1 MSNLETSLRRVVQAS
16 LHHAP
21 EQMLQECLGI
31 LIATSGATGGSILGE
46 EGAGL
51 VFLYSDVPDLIGV
64 HVPWESIAGNTVSRN
79 KLIYTYAPKDKRHFD
94 GIDEKLAKATRY
106 LFSVPIP
113 SVRNARLQAGAPA
126 RACGAVQLL
135 LDENIFPEFNVDDG
149 AVEFDL
155 DEIRDHDV
163 YEERLADVFLVL
175 ANIAM
180 GMEIMTLR
188 STSYEVIHELKNKL
202 IGIRSWANALR
213 EDMEELAPEALEEE
227 DIMEDVN
234 LITEPAEA
242 GSKLAVE
249 YLQFTKV
256 YNCTFEEIDVSDL
269 LRATARDLAAFANET
284 GGDGAVQVAVELSD
298 EIPLR
303 QLDPDKIRMAFFN
316 LGKNAAEALIEHGVE
331 NATITLRAQHTG
343 ARTHIMISDNG
354 GGMPPEIAHNLFKAF
369 ATKKSGGT
377 GLGLTIVKKIIDVHG
392 GIIRCDTGPDGT
404 TFTIEL

>member
-21 EQMLQECLGI
+21 EQMMEECLGI

-64 HVPWESIAGNTVSRN
+64 LVPWESIAGNTVSRN
-79 KLIYTYAPKDKRHFD
+79 KLIYTYAPADKRHFD

-135 LDENIFPEFNVDDG
+135 FDHNIFPEFNVTER
-149 AVEFDL
+149 AAEFDL
-155 DEIRDHDV
+155 DEIRDHEI
-163 YEERLADVFLVL
+163 YRERLADVFLVL

-213 EDMEELAPEALEEE
+213 EDLEDTAPEVLENE
-227 DIMEDVN
+227 DIAEDVR
-234 LITEPAEA
+234 LIAEPAEA

-256 YNCTFEEIDVSDL
+256 YNCTFEETSVNDL
-269 LRATARDLAAFANET
+269 LTATARDLTVFADET
-284 GGDGAVQVAVELSD
+284 GGEGSVTVLTELDDSV
-298 EIPLR
+298 PSR
-303 QLDPDKIRMAFFN
+303 QFDADKLRMAFFN
-316 LGKNAAEALIEHGVE
+316 LGKNAVEALIEHKVE
-331 NATITLRAQHTG
+331 HAAITLQSAVTG
-343 ARTHIMISDNG
+343 ERMQISIGDNG

-392 GIIRCDTGPDGT
+392 GIIRCDTGPSGT

>member
-1 MSNLETSLRRVVQAS
+1 ME
-16 LHHAP
+16 
-21 EQMLQECLGI
+21 ECLGI

-51 VFLYSDVPDLIGV
+51 VFLYSDVPELIGV
-64 HVPWESIAGNTVSRN
+64 HVPWGSIAGNTVSRN
-79 KLIYTYAPKDKRHFD
+79 KLIYTYAPKDERHFD
-94 GIDEKLAKATRY
+94 GIDSKLAKATRY

-135 LDENIFPEFNVDDG
+135 LDENIFPEFNVDEG

-155 DEIRDHDV
+155 DEIRDHPV

-202 IGIRSWANALR
+202 IGIRSWANALK
-213 EDMEELAPEALEEE
+213 EDLEDLAPDALEEE
-227 DIMEDVN
+227 DIMEDVK

-242 GSKLAVE
+242 GSRLAVD

-256 YNCTFEEIDVSDL
+256 YNCAFEETSINEL
-269 LRATARDLAAFANET
+269 LRSTALDLVAFANET
-284 GGDGAVQVAVELSD
+284 GGEGSVQVAVELAED
-298 EIPLR
+298 IPTR
-303 QLDPDKIRMAFFN
+303 QLDPDKIRMALFN
-316 LGKNAAEALIEHGVE
+316 LGKNAAEALIEHEIEG
-331 NATITLRAQHTG
+331 ATLTLRSENFGERVHVAI
-343 ARTHIMISDNG
+343 ADNG

-392 GIIRCDTGPDGT
+392 GIIRCDTGPNGT

>member
-21 EQMLQECLGI
+21 EQMMEECLGI

-51 VFLYSDVPDLIGV
+51 VFLYSDVPELIGV

-79 KLIYTYAPKDKRHFD
+79 KLIYTYAPADKRHFD
-94 GIDEKLAKATRY
+94 GIDSKLAKATRY

-113 SVRNARLQAGAPA
+113 SVRNARLQAGAAA

-135 LDENIFPEFNVDDG
+135 FDENIFPEFNVTEQ
-149 AVEFDL
+149 AAEFEL
-155 DEIRDHDV
+155 DEIRDHEI
-163 YEERLADVFLVL
+163 YRERLADVFMVL

-180 GMEIMTLR
+180 GMEILTLR

-213 EDMEELAPEALEEE
+213 EDLEDNAPEVLENE
-227 DIMEDVN
+227 DIAEDVR
-234 LITEPAEA
+234 LIAEPAES

-256 YNCTFEEIDVSDL
+256 YNCTFEEIPVNGL
-269 LRATARDLAAFANET
+269 LADTARDLTAFADET
-284 GGDGAVQVAVELSD
+284 GGEGSVTLVTELD
-298 EIPLR
+298 ETIPPR
-303 QLDPDKIRMAFFN
+303 QLDGEKLRMAFFN
-316 LGKNAAEALIEHGVE
+316 LGKNAVEALVEHNVE
-331 NATITLRAQHTG
+331 NATVTLRSALAG
-343 ARTHIMISDNG
+343 ERMRISIGDNG

-392 GIIRCDTGPDGT
+392 GIIRCDTGPSGT

>member
-21 EQMLQECLGI
+21 EQMMEECLGI

-46 EGAGL
+46 EGEGF

-79 KLIYTYAPKDKRHFD
+79 RLIYTYAPADKRHFD
-94 GIDEKLAKATRY
+94 GIDEKLAKSTRY
-106 LFSVPIP
+106 LLSVPIP
-113 SVRNARLQAGAPA
+113 SVRNARLEAGAAA

-135 LDENIFPEFNVDDG
+135 FEENIFPEFDVDHA
-149 AVEFDL
+149 AVEFEL
-155 DEIRDHDV
+155 DEIRDHDI

-213 EDMEELAPEALEEE
+213 EDLEDLAPEVFEEE
-227 DIMEDVN
+227 DIAEDVR
-234 LITEPAEA
+234 LIYEPAEA
-242 GSKLAVE
+242 GSKLAVD
-249 YLQFTKV
+249 YLQFTKI
-256 YNCTFEEIDVSDL
+256 YNCTFAETSLNELLADV
-269 LRATARDLAAFANET
+269 ARDLGAFAGEH
-284 GGDGAVQVAVELSD
+284 GDGESVAVVTDLD
-298 EIPLR
+298 PALPCR
-303 QLDPDKIRMAFFN
+303 QLDADKLRMAFFN
-316 LGKNAAEALIEHGVE
+316 LGKNAIEALIECGTE
-331 NATITLRAQHTG
+331 AAALTLRT
-343 ARTHIMISDNG
+343 RTAAERIQVTIADNG
-354 GGMPPEIAHNLFKAF
+354 PGMPPEIARNLFKAF

-392 GIIRCDTGPDGT
+392 GIIRCDTSPDGT
-404 TFTIEL
+404 SFTIEL